1 MPIQQLIQ
9 STDDFYYSTSP
20 QDFEKLFSLERV
32 QSIKGQ
38 DNYKRYF
45 EDLKALYPAI
55 YTIEIVLR
63 NKIDSAITQHR
74 PHWIVELYLSNT
86 QVKQSDIVGKMKEK
100 IKKELIKEHK
110 KPQHIT
116 KYPIFFS
123 SLWNQAD
130 QSKRD
135 QIHHCLVSRLNLGFW
150 IMILQNKKTLEDI
163 FENISLSFANIAP
176 QLGSFLAS
184 NKGKKVVKLHYKYR
198 DHYESLAWLDD
209 EEKTIIFLSFITS
222 IRNRLMHCEFL
233 FKNTESITTKYRN
246 KRNKRNKPFYFSLKD
261 TRKNIAN
268 YLKTILEYLK

>member
-20 QDFEKLFSLERV
+20 QDFEKLFSLQRV
-32 QSIKGQ
+32 QSIQGQ

-63 NKIDSAITQHR
+63 NKIDSTITQHK

-100 IKKELIKEHK
+100 IEKELIKEHK
-110 KPQHIT
+110 KPQHIA

-150 IMILQNKKTLEDI
+150 IIVLQNENALKHI
-163 FENISLSFANIAP
+163 FRNAPLNLANIAP
-176 QLGSFLAS
+176 QLGSFLVT
-184 NKGKKVVKLHYKYR
+184 KRGKKVVSLRYKRHYV
-198 DHYESLAWLDD
+198 DLAQLSNR
-209 EEKTIIFLSFITS
+209 EKNIIFLSFITS
-222 IRNRLMHCEFL
+222 IRN
-233 FKNTESITTKYRN
+233 
-246 KRNKRNKPFYFSLKD
+246 
-261 TRKNIAN
+261 
-268 YLKTILEYLK
+268 